1 MRASFGTHTEFNM
14 LKKSLTVLALAA
26 ALATVA
32 QAQPVKY
39 RERR

>member
-26 ALATVA
+26 AFATAA
-32 QAQPVKY
+32 QVKLT
-39 RERR
+39 